1 MTPLIQKLQIKAN
14 MQGAVFELPAAV
26 NLGLSD
32 DTRAEADFA
41 IAFVNSCVDV
51 KRLAK
56 PVSDSLMEDGILW
69 FCYPKKSSGVK
80 SDINRDKG
88 WEPLSAMGYRGVRQ
102 ISIDSVWSAIRFRQ
116 KRFVGKS
123 K

>member
-1 MTPLIQKLQIKAN
+1 
-14 MQGAVFELPAAV
+14 MQGAVFELPADV
-26 NLGLSD
+26 NLGISNSTL
-32 DTRAEADFA
+32 AEADFA
-41 IAFVNSCVDV
+41 IAFVDSCVDV

-116 KRFVGKS
+116 KRIVGKS